1 MNFAH
6 LTVKLLCLVERDNVN
21 VCAVFNV
28 KLFGG
33 NSTVGCDIL
42 DLIEEHGAEAGPI
55 IDISG
60 VSTSVH
66 NMTYKRR

>member
-21 VCAVFNV
+21 VGAIFNV

-33 NSTVGCDIL
+33 NSAFGCDIL
-42 DLIEEHGAEAGPI
+42 DLIEEHGVEAGAI
-55 IDISG
+55 IGISI
-60 VSTSVH
+60 VS
-66 NMTYKRR
+66 RRQSTT